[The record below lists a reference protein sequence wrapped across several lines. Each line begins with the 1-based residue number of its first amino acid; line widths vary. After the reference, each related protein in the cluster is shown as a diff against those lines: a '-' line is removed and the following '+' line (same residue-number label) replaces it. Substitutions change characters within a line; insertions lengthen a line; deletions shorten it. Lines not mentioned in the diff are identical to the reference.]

1 MCDKHQKTHVGHLW
15 RPRSLGSKPGGPTP
29 LLTFLTVRPVE
40 PIRTLTDPPF
50 ITEAPIPTP
59 SGTLGCTKE
68 KQGIKHALEARLG
81 ETLVVIATQ
90 VFLVQL
96 IETHNL

>member
-15 RPRSLGSKPGGPTP
+15 LPRSLGSKPGGPTP

-40 PIRTLTDPPF
+40 PVRTLTDPPF
-50 ITEAPIPTP
+50 VTEAPIPTP
-59 SGTLGCTKE
+59 SRTLGCNKE
-68 KQGIKHALEARLG
+68 KKGIKHALEVTS
-81 ETLVVIATQ
+81 ESLVVTSTQ
-90 VFLVQL
+90 VFSVQL